1 MCCWG
6 QCTCGRGLDPR
17 DAPLFT
23 VLLVHVVA
31 ATSPN
36 ALQDS
41 NVFALALVKN
51 FFRKYTRVRPE
62 RIDEHAHRFKHLGVD
77 SRLEIAF
84 EGTPKGFQA
93 PSYKVFTNENSNGTV
108 VFDVETRIVQRY
120 ITPGCT
126 YNDLEIERTDFLST
140 YCGETFEEEVY
151 SEPSAGTS
159 RTPEG
164 PPPHRYSAFPR
175 QGEYMVPRK
184 ETYQIPTNRKVERP
198 GVEYANVPG
207 LPTRR

>member
-1 MCCWG
+1 
-6 QCTCGRGLDPR
+6 
-17 DAPLFT
+17 LFT

-31 ATSPN
+31 ATSPT

-41 NVFALALVKN
+41 DLFALTLVKN
-51 FFRKYTRVRPE
+51 FFRKYMKIEPE
-62 RIDEHAHRFKHLGVD
+62 RVDEHAPKFKNLEVD

-93 PSYKVFTNENSNGTV
+93 PSYKVFTNENPNGTV

-126 YNDLEIERTDFLST
+126 YKDLEIERTDFLSK
-140 YCGETFEEEVY
+140 YCGEPFEENLY
-151 SEPSAGTS
+151 AEPSVATS
-159 RTPEG
+159 PTPGRTP
-164 PPPHRYSAFPR
+164 PYRYSTFPR

-184 ETYQIPTNRKVERP
+184 ETYKVPTNREFGSPRS
-198 GVEYANVPG
+198 EYVNLQTSVS
-207 LPTRR
+207 T

>member
-1 MCCWG
+1 M
-6 QCTCGRGLDPR
+6 GRDLTPETH
-17 DAPLFT
+17 PFT

-31 ATSPN
+31 ATSPT

-41 NVFALALVKN
+41 DVFALALVKN
-51 FFRKYTRVRPE
+51 FFHKYTKISPE
-62 RIDEHAHRFKHLGVD
+62 RIDEHAPKFQQLGVD

-93 PSYKVFTNENSNGTV
+93 PSYKVFTNENSNGMV

-120 ITPGCT
+120 ITPGYT

-140 YCGETFEEEVY
+140 YCGEPVEGVY
-151 SEPSAGTS
+151 AEPSAGTS

-164 PPPHRYSAFPR
+164 TPPHRYSTFPR
-175 QGEYMVPRK
+175 QGEYMVPWK
-184 ETYQIPTNRKVERP
+184 EMYKLPTNRRIEGPR
-198 GVEYANVPG
+198 VEYANVPG
-207 LPTRR
+207 MPTRR